1 MKRWLR
7 GQLERVRVLVRRG
20 RFEADLDDELRF
32 HLEESTRR
40 NLERGM
46 PPREARIAA
55 RRSLGRDDVTKDQV
69 RNETGVHPVLNR
81 LDAWWLDF
89 KLGFRMLLKYP
100 GLTLAGGLAMAV
112 GIAICL
118 GGTSAFHSM
127 LRTPPLLEDVVTVLT
142 WDVAR
147 GRRHGYGASLR
158 DFVRWRDE
166 LQSLEDLSAFRHFQQ
181 RDLITE
187 DGRGDPVNSADITP
201 SAFRLF
207 RVPPLMGRP
216 LVLEDA
222 REGAPPVVVVGHD
235 IWRTRF
241 GSDPTIVGREIRL
254 GGTLHTVVGVM
265 PEGFAYPV
273 NHGLWTPLRTDML
286 SYEGDGPQVEIFG
299 RLRAG
304 IEREGAQAELRGLG
318 LLEPTAITSTHE
330 NLRPGL
336 VDYSARHVN
345 VEDVPPGA
353 IHLVQVFFTLLLLVP
368 CANVAILVY
377 ARTARRQGEIAV
389 RNALG
394 ASRRRIVTQLF
405 AEALVLA
412 AVAAV
417 AALALVGFAFRQLN
431 SLMAQIGSVSAEF
444 PIWYKFSVSPS
455 AVVYLLGL
463 TVLAAAVVGVIPALQ
478 ATGSRVYSGL
488 RKVGGGTGIQL
499 GRTWTVLIVAQVAI
513 TVAAL
518 PLAAGIAWSASRLGM
533 SGPGFAAEEFLTA
546 RLVMGHDSPEHAVD
560 VAEQQREHRARFE
573 ALWDLLES
581 RLEAEPGVSGVTY
594 ARTIPGSFE
603 WGMLAFEVEGVSSRP
618 GSRGVRLR
626 HNQVDVDFF
635 ELFEVQLL
643 AGRQFVP
650 DDRESGSGTVIV
662 DRAFVEQVL
671 GGASAVGRRAR
682 HVPWGDAEPGPWLQI
697 VGVVE
702 SFPLNESTEPGV
714 QGKVYSAVP
723 PVSPALALRVGS
735 TRDLSRRLREVV
747 AELDPTV
754 GIATPLPLDVVY
766 RSRPDTTVARLMAW
780 VLSLAIL
787 SLVFLSTAGIY
798 ALTSFAVTQR
808 RREIGIRVALGA
820 FPRRILGS
828 IFSRAAMQLGLGII
842 LGSAMAIPI
851 AIYLRQIDL
860 DLLVLDAPNVPWVLL
875 AVAALVM
882 AVGLA
887 GSVGPARRGLSIQ
900 AADVL
905 KEE

>member
-7 GQLERVRVLVRRG
+7 GQLERVRVLVRRS
-20 RFEADLDDELRF
+20 RFEAELDDELRF
-32 HLEESTRR
+32 HFEESTRR
-40 NLERGM
+40 NVERGM
-46 PPREARIAA
+46 SPDEARLAA
-55 RRSLGRDDVTKDQV
+55 RRCLGRDDETKEDV
-69 RNETGVHPVLNR
+69 RKETGVHPVLNR

-89 KLGFRMLLKYP
+89 KLGFRMLVKYP

-127 LRTPPLLEDVVTVLT
+127 LRTPPLLEDVVTVRT

-299 RLRAG
+299 RLRPG
-304 IEREGAQAELRGLG
+304 IELEGAQAELRGLG

-345 VEDVPPGA
+345 LEDAPPGV
-353 IHLVQVFFTLLLLVP
+353 IHRVQVFFALLLLVP

-417 AALALVGFAFRQLN
+417 VALALVGFAFRQLN
-431 SLMAQIGSVSAEF
+431 SLMAQLGSAEF
-444 PIWYKFSVSPS
+444 PIWHKFSVSSS
-455 AVVYLLGL
+455 AVAYLLG
-463 TVLAAAVVGVIPALQ
+463 
-478 ATGSRVYSGL
+478 
-488 RKVGGGTGIQL
+488 
-499 GRTWTVLIVAQVAI
+499 
-513 TVAAL
+513 
-518 PLAAGIAWSASRLGM
+518 
-533 SGPGFAAEEFLTA
+533 
-546 RLVMGHDSPEHAVD
+546 
-560 VAEQQREHRARFE
+560 
-573 ALWDLLES
+573 
-581 RLEAEPGVSGVTY
+581 
-594 ARTIPGSFE
+594 
-603 WGMLAFEVEGVSSRP
+603 
-618 GSRGVRLR
+618 
-626 HNQVDVDFF
+626 
-635 ELFEVQLL
+635 
-643 AGRQFVP
+643 
-650 DDRESGSGTVIV
+650 
-662 DRAFVEQVL
+662 
-671 GGASAVGRRAR
+671 
-682 HVPWGDAEPGPWLQI
+682 
-697 VGVVE
+697 
-702 SFPLNESTEPGV
+702 
-714 QGKVYSAVP
+714 
-723 PVSPALALRVGS
+723 
-735 TRDLSRRLREVV
+735 
-747 AELDPTV
+747 
-754 GIATPLPLDVVY
+754 
-766 RSRPDTTVARLMAW
+766 
-780 VLSLAIL
+780 
-787 SLVFLSTAGIY
+787 
-798 ALTSFAVTQR
+798 
-808 RREIGIRVALGA
+808 
-820 FPRRILGS
+820 
-828 IFSRAAMQLGLGII
+828 
-842 LGSAMAIPI
+842 
-851 AIYLRQIDL
+851 
-860 DLLVLDAPNVPWVLL
+860 
-875 AVAALVM
+875 
-882 AVGLA
+882 
-887 GSVGPARRGLSIQ
+887 
-900 AADVL
+900 
-905 KEE
+905 